1 MDALRCPAYAAAAT
15 AGPGRHDTHE
25 EITMRPWLRR
35 AVLPLSA
42 WLACVAPPASADDG
56 SVAVAG
62 LRGPVSVVRDV
73 DGVAHVR
80 ALTERDALFMQGWL
94 HAEDRLFQADTLRR
108 TASGTLAELVG
119 ASALAQDVQ
128 LRTIGLRRAAEKSLT
143 AASPELRA
151 GLEAYAAGVNAWV
164 AAHPLPADYTR
175 LRLTKFSPWTPVDS
189 LAIGKLVS
197 FQLSFDF
204 DTDLTSAWL
213 AYRAA
218 LGDERLAQALFFGDV
233 YRAAPFDPAS
243 TLPDAGGPLP
253 WSAAAAGSQPS
264 AVPATLAPL
273 LRRQLERTKRVPLL
287 ERVLSRRQHQIGS
300 NEWAVSARLTADGR
314 PLVANDPHLSLGM
327 PSNLYDQHL
336 VSADGLDAIGSSFP
350 GVPWIVLGQNRRV
363 AWGSTTSAY
372 DVTDA
377 YAERIV
383 AAGTAS
389 GLASV
394 YQGQN
399 EAIVPIPVSFRVN
412 ALDPSRTDALDTV
425 PPSAQVPPVVLLV
438 PRHGPVVQ
446 LDAAAGSAITIQWI
460 GAGATRELDAYRLLN
475 RAASLEDVRAALQ
488 YFDVGSQNFVVG
500 DVDGRMAWYTS
511 GEIPLREDLQAG
523 GVAGA
528 PPFLVR
534 NGQGGNEWLK
544 KASPGPTDASG
555 YETLPFAEMPQA
567 VDPPEGFF
575 VNANNDPAG
584 LTLDNDPLN
593 QRRPGGGLYYLGPGF
608 DFGLRAGRIT
618 QRLQA
623 AIAAGPVTRRE
634 MASIQADTV
643 LVDAQVF
650 VPWLLRAYDGA
661 RAAGAPAAL
670 QALAADARVAE
681 AAERLR
687 RWGFDTPTGIET
699 GYDAADFNG
708 QRRAPTPR
716 EIDASVA
723 ATIHAVWRGQ
733 AIALG
738 LDRTLAQYGLPQP
751 GSQEAMKSLRHL
763 VERDGIGLSGVDFFA
778 WTGLPEAAQRRDY
791 VLLKALQDAL
801 ERLSG
806 PAFERAFGRST
817 NPGDWRWGKLH
828 RIVLAGVFGDESIP
842 GATPGFEPS
851 VAGLPGL
858 AVDGGL
864 GTVDV
869 ANHSPRAAD
878 DGAFMFSSGPN
889 RRYVGAP
896 GPGGIPARSILPG
909 GQSGVLGSEDY
920 ANFLGRW
927 LSNET
932 YPFRVTAAEIQ
943 RAAVSRTLYRPAR

>member
-1 MDALRCPAYAAAAT
+1 MRSWLRC
-15 AGPGRHDTHE
+15 
-25 EITMRPWLRR
+25 

-42 WLACVAPPASADDG
+42 WLACVAPPALADDG
-56 SVAVAG
+56 SITVAG

-80 ALTERDALFMQGWL
+80 ALSERDALFMQGWL

-128 LRTIGLRRAAEKSLT
+128 LRTIGLRRAAEKSLS

-164 AAHPLPADYTR
+164 AAHALPAEYAR
-175 LRLTKFSPWTPVDS
+175 LRLTQFSPWTPVDS
-189 LAIGKLVS
+189 LAIGKLMS

-204 DTDLTSAWL
+204 DTELTSAWL
-213 AYRAA
+213 SYRQA
-218 LGDERLAQALFFGDV
+218 LGDDRVAQALFFGDV
-233 YRAAPFDPAS
+233 FRTAPFDPAS
-243 TLPDAGGPLP
+243 TLTDAGAPLP
-253 WSAAAAGSQPS
+253 WIGTDAVAAHPA
-264 AVPATLAPL
+264 AVPAALAPL
-273 LRRQLERTKRVPLL
+273 LARQIERTKAVPLL
-287 ERVLSRRQHQIGS
+287 ERVMARRQHQIGS
-300 NEWAVSARLTADGR
+300 NEWAVSARLSADGR
-314 PLVANDPHLSLGM
+314 PLIANDPHLSLGL
-327 PSNLYDQHL
+327 PSNLYDLHL
-336 VSADGLDAIGSSFP
+336 VAADGLDAIGSGFP

-363 AWGSTTSAY
+363 AWGSTTTHY

-377 YAERIV
+377 YAERV
-383 AAGTAS
+383 VPASTAS

-394 YQGQN
+394 YQGRN
-399 EAIVPIPVSFRVN
+399 EAIVPIPITFKVN

-425 PPSAQVPPVVLLV
+425 PPSAEVPPYVLLV

-446 LDAAAGSAITIQWI
+446 LDTAAGSAITIQWI

-500 DVDGRMAWYTS
+500 DVDGRMAWFTS
-511 GEIPLREDLQAG
+511 GEVPLREDLQAG
-523 GVAGA
+523 TLAGA
-528 PPFLVR
+528 PPYLVR

-555 YETLPFAEMPQA
+555 YETLPYAEMPQLI
-567 VDPPEGFF
+567 DPPEGFF
-575 VNANNDPAG
+575 VNANNDPAA

-593 QRRPGGGLYYLGPGF
+593 QRRLGGGLYYLGPGY
-608 DFGLRAGRIT
+608 DFGPRAGRIT
-618 QRLQA
+618 QRLRA

-650 VPWLLRAYDGA
+650 VPMLLRAYDGA
-661 RAAGAPAAL
+661 RAGGAPAAL

-687 RWGFDTPTGIET
+687 RWGFDTPTGLDT
-699 GYDAADFNG
+699 GYDASDFNG
-708 QRRAPTPR
+708 QRRPPTQR

-733 AIALG
+733 AVALG
-738 LDRTLAQYGLPQP
+738 LDRTLAAHGLPQP
-751 GSQEAMKSLRHL
+751 GSLETLKSLRHL
-763 VERDGIGLSGVDFFA
+763 MERDGLGLSGVDFFA
-778 WTGLPEAAQRRDY
+778 WTGLADASQRRDY

-801 ERLSG
+801 DLLSG
-806 PAFERAFGRST
+806 PAFERAFARST
-817 NPGDWRWGKLH
+817 NQADWRWGKLH
-828 RIVLAGVFGDESIP
+828 RIVLRAVFADASIP

-869 ANHSPRAAD
+869 ANHGVRAAD

-909 GQSGVLGSEDY
+909 GQSGVLGSEHY
-920 ANFLGRW
+920 ASFLARW
-927 LSNET
+927 LTNET
-932 YPFRVTAAEIQ
+932 YAFRVTAAEIQ
-943 RAAVSRTLYRPAR
+943 GAAVSRTLYRPAR

>member
-1 MDALRCPAYAAAAT
+1 MC
-15 AGPGRHDTHE
+15 
-25 EITMRPWLRR
+25 I
-35 AVLPLSA
+35 
-42 WLACVAPPASADDG
+42 APPASADER

-80 ALTERDALFMQGWL
+80 ALSERDALFMQGWL

-119 ASALAQDVQ
+119 ASALPQDVQ
-128 LRTIGLRRAAEKSLT
+128 LRTIGLRRAAEQSLA

-164 AAHPLPADYTR
+164 AAHALPADYAR
-175 LRLTKFSPWTPVDS
+175 LRLTKFSPWTP
-189 LAIGKLVS
+189 
-197 FQLSFDF
+197 
-204 DTDLTSAWL
+204 
-213 AYRAA
+213 
-218 LGDERLAQALFFGDV
+218 GDDDRLAQALFFGDV
-233 YRAAPFDPAS
+233 YRSAPFDPAS
-243 TLPDAGGPLP
+243 TLPDAGAPLP
-253 WSAAAAGSQPS
+253 WVSVAAAAARPA
-264 AVPATLAPL
+264 AVPASLAPL
-273 LRRQLERTKRVPLL
+273 LSRQLEQTKRVPLL
-287 ERVLSRRQHQIGS
+287 ERVLARRQHQIGS

-314 PLVANDPHLSLGM
+314 PLVANDPHLSLGL

-350 GVPWIVLGQNRRV
+350 GVPWIVLGQNRRI
-363 AWGSTTSAY
+363 AWGSTTTAY

-383 AAGTAS
+383 PAKTAS

-394 YQGQN
+394 YQGAN
-399 EAIVPIPVSFRVN
+399 EAIVPIPITFKVN
-412 ALDPSRTDALDTV
+412 ALDPSRSDALDTV
-425 PPSAQVPPVVLLV
+425 PPSAEVPPAVLLV

-446 LDAAAGSAITIQWI
+446 MDTAAGSAITIQWI
-460 GAGATRELDAYRLLN
+460 GAGPTRELDAYRLLN

-500 DVDGRMAWYTS
+500 DVDGRMAWFTS
-511 GEIPLREDLQAG
+511 GEVPLREDLQAG
-523 GVAGA
+523 AVAGA
-528 PPFLVR
+528 PPYLVR

-555 YETLPFAEMPQA
+555 YETLPFAEMPQLI
-567 VDPPEGFF
+567 DPPEGFF

-584 LTLDNDPLN
+584 LTLDNNPLN
-593 QRRPGGGLYYLGPGF
+593 QRRVGGGLYYLGPGF
-608 DFGLRAGRIT
+608 DFATRAGRIT
-618 QRLQA
+618 QRLRA
-623 AIAAGPVTRRE
+623 AIAAGPVARRE

-650 VPWLLRAYDGA
+650 VPLLLRAYDGA

-699 GYDAADFNG
+699 GYDASDFNG
-708 QRRAPTPR
+708 QRRAPTQR

-763 VERDGIGLSGVDFFA
+763 VERDGIGVSGVDFFA
-778 WTGLPEAAQRRDY
+778 WTGLADAAQRRDY

-801 ERLSG
+801 ELLAG
-806 PAFERAFGRST
+806 PAFERAFARST
-817 NPGDWRWGKLH
+817 NLADYRWGKLH
-828 RIVLAGVFGDESIP
+828 RIVLAGVFADESIP

-858 AVDGGL
+858 SVDGGL

-869 ANHSPRAAD
+869 ANHAARAAD
-878 DGAFMFSSGPN
+878 DGSFMFSSGPN

>member
-1 MDALRCPAYAAAAT
+1 MRHRLLVAVLPVAAAAF
-15 AGPGRHDTHE
+15 
-25 EITMRPWLRR
+25 
-35 AVLPLSA
+35 
-42 WLACVAPPASADDG
+42 LAVAPAGAADAG
-56 SVAVAG
+56 TVFVTG
-62 LRGPVSVVRDV
+62 LRGPASVVRDA
-73 DGVAHVR
+73 DGVAHVQ

-128 LRTIGLRRAAEKSLT
+128 LRTLGLRRAAEQSLA

-151 GLEAYAAGVNAWV
+151 GLEAYAAGINAWV
-164 AAHPLPADYTR
+164 GAHTLPADYAR
-175 LRLTKFSPWTPVDS
+175 LRLSAFVPWTPVDS
-189 LAIGKLVS
+189 LAVAKLVS

-204 DTDLTSAWL
+204 DTDLSSAWL

-218 LGDERLAQALFFGDV
+218 LGDDRLAQALFFGDI

-243 TLPDAGGPLP
+243 TLPDAGAPLP
-253 WSAAAAGSQPS
+253 WVGSAAAASP
-264 AVPATLAPL
+264 AALPATLAPL
-273 LRRQLERTKRVPLL
+273 LARQLERTKRVPLL
-287 ERVLSRRQHQIGS
+287 ERVLARRQHQIGS
-300 NEWAVSARLTADGR
+300 NEWALSARLTADGR

-336 VSADGLDAIGSSFP
+336 KSADGLDAIGSSFP

-363 AWGSTTSAY
+363 AWGSTTTAY

-383 AAGTAS
+383 PAATAS

-394 YQGQN
+394 YQGRN
-399 EAIVPIPVSFRVN
+399 EAVVPIPISFKVN
-412 ALDPSRTDALDTV
+412 ALDPARSDALDPV
-425 PPSAQVPPVVLLV
+425 PPSAEVPPYVLLV

-446 LDAAAGSAITIQWI
+446 LDTAAGSAITVQWV

-475 RAASLEDVRAALQ
+475 RAASLEDVHAALQ

-500 DVDGRMAWYTS
+500 DVDGRMAWFTS

-523 GVAGA
+523 TVAGA
-528 PPFLVR
+528 PPYLVR

-544 KASPGPTDASG
+544 KAVPGPTDASG

-567 VDPPEGFF
+567 TDPPAGFF

-593 QRRPGGGLYYLGPGF
+593 QRRAGGGLYYLAPGF
-608 DFGLRAGRIT
+608 DFGARAGRIT

-623 AIAAGPVTRRE
+623 AIAAGPVARHE
-634 MASIQADTV
+634 MARIQADTV

-650 VPWLLRAYDGA
+650 VPLLLRAYDAA
-661 RAAGAPAAL
+661 RAAEAPAAL
-670 QALAADARVAE
+670 QALAVDGRVAE

-687 RWGFDTPTGIET
+687 RWGFDTPTGIDT
-699 GYDAADFNG
+699 GYDAADFDG
-708 QRRAPTPR
+708 QPRAPTRR

-738 LDRTLAQYGLPQP
+738 LDRTLAQLGLPQP
-751 GSQEAMKSLRHL
+751 GSQEAMKALRHL
-763 VERDGIGLSGVDFFA
+763 VEHDGIGLSGVDFFA
-778 WTGLPEAAQRRDY
+778 WTGLAQPAQRRDY

-801 ERLSG
+801 ERLAG
-806 PAFERAFGRST
+806 PAFERAFARST
-817 NPGDWRWGKLH
+817 NQGDWRWGKLH
-828 RIVLAGVFGDESIP
+828 RISLNGVFADESIP
-842 GATPGFEPS
+842 GATPGFAPS

-869 ANHSPRAAD
+869 ANHGARAAD

-909 GQSGVLGSEDY
+909 GVSGVLGDAAY
-920 ANFLGRW
+920 ASFLGRW
-927 LSNET
+927 LTNES
-932 YPFRVTAAEIQ
+932 YAFRVEPGQILRGATG
-943 RAAVSRTLYRPAR
+943 RTLYRPQR